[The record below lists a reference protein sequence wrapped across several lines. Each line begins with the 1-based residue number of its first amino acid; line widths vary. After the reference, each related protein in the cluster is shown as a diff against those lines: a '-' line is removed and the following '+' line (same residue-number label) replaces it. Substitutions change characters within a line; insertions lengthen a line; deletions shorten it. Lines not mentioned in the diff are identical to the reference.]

1 MPGKKQDNRRVYP
14 DATRQPRHLDAL
26 RKSEAVARQEAYD
39 KLTLDEKL
47 AKLPPEPHAAKQRA
61 RLLALKD
68 KKNQPDQQFKEAVK
82 AGLKDVEEGK
92 TVPHE
97 QVKRNLQKKYMKGAK

>member
-1 MPGKKQDNRRVYP
+1 MPGKKLDNRRVYP

-39 KLTLDEKL
+39 KLTLDEKI
-47 AKLPPEPHAAKQRA
+47 ARLPPEPHAAKQRA

-68 KKNQPDQQFKEAVK
+68 KKNQPKQESAITKGELFVVAAETAPKQKQ
-82 AGLKDVEEGK
+82 
-92 TVPHE
+92 T
-97 QVKRNLQKKYMKGAK
+97 KKYMKGAREKE

>member
-14 DATRQPRHLDAL
+14 DATRQPRHLDSL

-39 KLTLDEKL
+39 KLSLDEKI
-47 AKLPPEPHAAKQRA
+47 ARLPAEPHAAKQRA

-68 KKNQPDQQFKEAVK
+68 KKAQPKQEAAVVQ
-82 AGLKDVEEGK
+82 GEL
-92 TVPHE
+92 
-97 QVKRNLQKKYMKGAK
+97 QVVGADTSPKQIKQKKYMKGSK